1 MDDDEL
7 TTLIAAN
14 VTGEPDSAYDGIG
27 KWIVL
32 IAAGVCAAAAIA
44 GFILRSIS

>member
-14 VTGEPDSAYDGIG
+14 VTGEPDSAYVGIG
-27 KWIVL
+27 KWIAIIVL
-32 IAAGVCAAAAIA
+32 VVCVLAAAVTY
-44 GFILRSIS
+44 LSR